1 MARQAGN
8 LMTKVRS
15 DGSVRSVGSVLFLL
29 TILFHGPL
37 YAQAPFYQ
45 GKTLR
50 LVAGT
55 PAGSVYDLYARMVAQ
70 FIGKH
75 IPGNPNVIVQ
85 NMPGVASMVAAN
97 YIYTVAKPDGLTIG
111 SIQPAL
117 YFDQLVGRKE
127 VQFDWKKFTWIGN
140 TTVSHHLLY
149 MRSDTP
155 YKTIE
160 DIRKAAVPPKCGAE
174 GTASS
179 AYYLPKLLEETIGA
193 KFNVVLG
200 YNSGTDVDLAVERG
214 EVQCRA
220 FTVAAFFARE
230 PFHTWR
236 KKGFVH
242 TIVQTGAK
250 RDSKIPSVPT
260 LQELMDQHKTSD
272 ANRRLAA
279 VILAANEIG
288 RPIIGT
294 PGIPADRVKVLR
306 EAFIKTINDPDLLD
320 DANRKRLDLDP
331 VSGEDLE
338 KLGKE
343 IVSQPREVIER
354 MKKLLGS

>member
-1 MARQAGN
+1 MLLGVFTFLFVLLCHGDLQAQ
-8 LMTKVRS
+8 S
-15 DGSVRSVGSVLFLL
+15 S
-29 TILFHGPL
+29 
-37 YAQAPFYQ
+37 FYQ
-45 GKTLR
+45 GKTMR

-55 PAGSVYDLYARMVAQ
+55 PAGSVYDTYARLVAQ
-70 FIGKH
+70 FIPKY

-97 YIYTVAKPDGLTIG
+97 YIYGVAKPDGLTIG

-127 VQFDWKKFTWIGN
+127 VQFDWQKFTWIGN

-149 MRSDTP
+149 MRADTP

-193 KFNVVLG
+193 KFNVITG

-220 FTVAAFFARE
+220 FTIAAFFARE
-230 PFHTWR
+230 PFLTWR
-236 KKGFVH
+236 KKGFVRV
-242 TIVQTGAK
+242 IIQTGKK
-250 RDSKIPSVPT
+250 RDAQLPEVPT
-260 LQELMDQHKTSD
+260 LPELMDQYKTSD
-272 ANRRLAA
+272 SARRLAT

-294 PGIPADRVKVLR
+294 PGIPADRVKALR
-306 EAFIKTINDPDLLD
+306 EAFMKSVNDPELLD
-320 DANRKRLDLDP
+320 DAKKKRLELDP
-331 VSGEDLE
+331 VSGEDLQT
-338 KLGKE
+338 LANE
-343 IVSQPREVIER
+343 IVAQPPEVIER
-354 MKKLLGS
+354 MKKLLGT

>member
-1 MARQAGN
+1 MRRI
-8 LMTKVRS
+8 LYS
-15 DGSVRSVGSVLFLL
+15 FLL
-29 TILFHGPL
+29 ILIGSFDL
-37 YAQAPFYQ
+37 QAQTPFYQ
-45 GKTLR
+45 GKTIR

-55 PAGSVYDLYARMVAQ
+55 PAGSVYDLYARLVAQ
-70 FIGKH
+70 FIPKH
-75 IPGNPNVIVQ
+75 IPGAPNVIVQ

-97 YIYTVAKPDGLTIG
+97 YIYSVAKPDGLTIG

-127 VQFDWKKFTWIGN
+127 VQFDWQKFTWIGN

-160 DIRKAAVPPKCGAE
+160 DIRKAAAPPKCGAE

-193 KFNVVLG
+193 KFNIITG

-214 EVQCRA
+214 EVHCRA
-220 FTVAAFFARE
+220 FTIAAFFARE

-242 TIVQTGAK
+242 VIVQTGKK
-250 RDSKIPSVPT
+250 RSANLPEVPT
-260 LQELMDQHKTSD
+260 LHELMDQHKTSD
-272 ANRRLAA
+272 SARRLAA

-294 PGIPADRVKVLR
+294 PAIPAERVKILR
-306 EAFIKTINDPDLLD
+306 EAFMKTVNDPELLD
-320 DANRKRLDLDP
+320 DAKKKKLDLDP
-331 VSGEDLE
+331 VSGEELE
-338 KLGKE
+338 SLGKE
-343 IVSQPREVIER
+343 IVAQPPEIIER
-354 MKKLLGS
+354 MKKLLGT

>member
-1 MARQAGN
+1 MLPSILA
-8 LMTKVRS
+8 
-15 DGSVRSVGSVLFLL
+15 FLL
-29 TILFHGPL
+29 MVLSPVLVH
-37 YAQAPFYQ
+37 AQAPFYQ
-45 GKTLR
+45 SKTIR

-70 FIGKH
+70 FMPKH
-75 IPGNPNVIVQ
+75 IPGAPNIIVQ

-97 YIYTVAKPDGLTIG
+97 YVYEVAKPDGLTIG

-127 VQFDWKKFTWIGN
+127 VKFDWQKFTWLGN

-160 DIRKAAVPPKCGAE
+160 DIRKASVPPKCGAE

-193 KFNVVLG
+193 KFNVVTG

-220 FTVAAFFARE
+220 FTIAAFFARE

-236 KKGFVH
+236 KKGFVRV
-242 TIVQTGAK
+242 IVQTGKK
-250 RDSKIPSVPT
+250 RDAKLPDVPT
-260 LQELMDQHKTSD
+260 FPELMEQHKTPDSGK
-272 ANRRLAA
+272 RLAA

-288 RPIIGT
+288 RPIVAT
-294 PGIPADRVKVLR
+294 PGIPADRVKILR
-306 EAFIKTINDPDLLD
+306 EAFMKAVKDPELLD
-320 DANRKRLDLDP
+320 DAKKKRLELDP

-338 KLGKE
+338 SLGKE
-343 IVSQPREVIER
+343 IIAQPPEVVER
-354 MKKLLGS
+354 MKKLLGT

>member
-1 MARQAGN
+1 MIQN
-8 LMTKVRS
+8 RS
-15 DGSVRSVGSVLFLL
+15 DGSERSLRSVLFLL
-29 TILFHGPL
+29 SLLLFHAPL
-37 YAQAPFYQ
+37 NAQTPFYKD
-45 GKTLR
+45 KTIR

-127 VQFDWKKFTWIGN
+127 VQFNWQKFTWIGN

-220 FTVAAFFARE
+220 FTIAAFFARE

-242 TIVQTGAK
+242 TIVQTGKK
-250 RDSKIPSVPT
+250 RDSKIPNTPT

-294 PGIPADRVKVLR
+294 PGIPADQVKILR
-306 EAFIKTINDPDLLD
+306 EAFIKTINDPDLLE
-320 DANRKRLDLDP
+320 DANRKKLDLDP
-331 VSGEDLE
+331 VSGEELE

-343 IVSQPREVIER
+343 IIAQPRDVIER
-354 MKKLLGS
+354 MKKLLGT